1 MKKLK
6 VTVDGKTYEVVVE
19 MAGETAPAAHAAPA
33 PVAPAPTPAPVAAP
47 APAPAPAPAA
57 PAGNGTPIV
66 ASMAGKVVSVDV
78 TVGQTV
84 AVDDQVV
91 TFEAMKMKQ
100 NVYSTVAGKVTAI
113 LVNPGDA
120 IEEGQP
126 LVTIA

>member
-19 MAGETAPAAHAAPA
+19 LAGEVAAT
-33 PVAPAPTPAPVAAP
+33 PVAAAPVAAP
-47 APAPAPAPAA
+47 APAPAPAAAPAPAPAPVPA

-66 ASMAGKVVSVDV
+66 ASMAGKVVSIDV
-78 TVGQTV
+78 AVGQTI

-100 NVYSTVAGKVTAI
+100 NIYSTVAGKVTAI

-120 IEEGQP
+120 IEEGQA